1 MNAVGKVEGVL
12 AEIDRFLLPLPRFLD
27 VTSPRRDAAV
37 IARKVAAREL
47 IEPRLKAAS
56 AAMEETNPF

>member
-1 MNAVGKVEGVL
+1 M
-12 AEIDRFLLPLPRFLD
+12 D

-47 IEPRLKAAS
+47 IEPRLKAVS